1 MLLSSC
7 NVICEEMT
15 RNLTILLVACLLGCT
30 PSKEKPS
37 TPNNGRKATLPR
49 GFEASFDTLFLSDA
63 PLRYQDNLALLKGI
77 RPESLTNEERECVR
91 RKIKEFLTRNSAGRK
106 YAADCYQTGVADP
119 FAFLRLESVRILAQ
133 VGERE
138 DIEFIRQLDK
148 RRDMSHPLYAEE
160 CERAIREL
168 ANR

>member
-1 MLLSSC
+1 M
-7 NVICEEMT
+7 

-30 PSKEKPS
+30 PIKEKPS
-37 TPNNGRKATLPR
+37 TQENGRKTTLPQ
-49 GFEASFDTLFLSDA
+49 GFVASFDTLFLSDA
-63 PLRYQDNLALLKGI
+63 PLCYQDNLAFLKGI
-77 RPESLTNEERECVR
+77 HLESLTNEERQCVR
-91 RKIKEFLTRNSAGRK
+91 RKIKEFLTRNNADRK
-106 YAADCYQTGVADP
+106 YAEDCYQTGVADP

-148 RRDMSHPLYAEE
+148 RRGINHPLYVEE

-168 ANR
+168 GNR